1 MQIHNPLKCQQ
12 MESNTESYRTG
23 QVIRG
28 VVKKPYEV
36 SISVNI
42 YCQQEMLFR

>member
-1 MQIHNPLKCQQ
+1 MQIQNPLKCQQ

-28 VVKKPYEV
+28 VAKKNLC
-36 SISVNI
+36 SVDFS
-42 YCQQEMLFR
+42 QQILSARDVV